1 MSLENTKKSLVSILM
16 AVYNPNYDWLKEQLI
31 SLDNQVYDNIEL
43 IIYDDCPDN
52 PVDEDFIYKYIKK
65 YPCRIIHGEK
75 NVGSNKAF
83 EKLTGL
89 GKGKYFAYCD
99 QDDIWENNKIEELV
113 KNIEDDNSVLSY
125 SDMAVIDADGIHK
138 YNTLLKAK
146 PRLNYIYGNNLLKN
160 FFFKNCVSGCCMLI
174 KSEVAK
180 SAVPF
185 SDTLIHDQW
194 LCIVASLYGS
204 ISFVDKP
211 LIKYRIHG
219 NNQTGSLKNIESK
232 DDYYN
237 YRILILK
244 KRLSDLNEV
253 IRNNKIKNIDTGNLK
268 LISSFCE
275 ARVNKK
281 LIRIFKYRKLCEKE
295 AYFEII
301 IKYMPSFLVK
311 YLLKVLK

>member
-1 MSLENTKKSLVSILM
+1 M
-16 AVYNPNYDWLKEQLI
+16 
-31 SLDNQVYDNIEL
+31 
-43 IIYDDCPDN
+43 
-52 PVDEDFIYKYIKK
+52 
-65 YPCRIIHGEK
+65 G
-75 NVGSNKAF
+75 
-83 EKLTGL
+83 
-89 GKGKYFAYCD
+89 
-99 QDDIWENNKIEELV
+99 NNKIEELV